1 MSTSAA
7 VLPANPS
14 SARRVARPSRWRGT
28 GQVFGSFAAV
38 FAAYCIYWLLA
49 VPLIE
54 PDIEASVAG
63 GPSEDVFREAREAVS
78 ARKQAL
84 TRYFPAGSWELDNPA
99 VWETD
104 QTMLLFKTPQPV
116 PGSNRVILKYCTLL
130 YFPRTRGEIDVAKAR
145 PVVMRAAD
153 GAEMEFDEP
162 IDPKTVDLGK
172 RKLKKGWLHGQITI
186 VREPSQPGAADDLL
200 ITTRDVELIG
210 NRATSPHPVQFRMG
224 RSHGGGRDLEILLA
238 AADGQSGTFGSG
250 KVQSLSLKRDVV
262 MHLVMDD
269 EMSGRSRTPGA
280 APQPPEAPT
289 KINCQG
295 PFQYDFV
302 RSTASF
308 NDRVDVVRLGDGP
321 GDQLNCQI
329 LTVFFEQRGGPQA
342 DGVPPKPA
350 VPTDPNAP
358 RSNLP
363 IVKLEARGDPVTLR
377 SQSRGLYI
385 HCRGLDYAPAP
396 GGAIGRMSALGPG
409 VMQGSTPGNPLGK
422 FQIQWVREMRFEPA
436 ENGQYVASLVGG
448 AKVRMAGLGE
458 ITAEDRLD
466 AEGRLVEQGKIFA
479 WATPLKK
486 PTLDP
491 RAAAVRAPRPAIRQ
505 VAMQVDPNAN
515 VAPPIQPAGGAGKS
529 PGEGDS
535 WQVERVLA
543 QGHVV
548 IDVPQLDGVTGKLE
562 AWVERPK
569 VEAGSLAA
577 PVAGAPEAAP
587 DEPARGPRRPPA
599 TAGQRYAVR
608 AGSIQVKLL
617 PRGKE
622 YDVAG
627 VTLEDQAHLQ
637 ELSAK
642 PGVKPLVVSGSRLH
656 VADANGDQTHVTVNG
671 TPALV
676 EAGGMTLNGETIE
689 LEKHTNHLWVEGPG
703 KLSMPVD
710 RDPTGRALEQP
721 QNVNVG
727 WAGRMNFQSNT
738 VVFERDVKV
747 TTQLQLLSTAK
758 LEAVLDRPIDFSN
771 ADTVP
776 RPAAGG
782 GRAAQGPQLAFVRC
796 YGEAV
801 LDSRELDANGAQV
814 GIDRMTVLDLAI
826 NQQTGDIS
834 GLGPGWVRHV
844 GRENNERS
852 RARVGPPGQARP
864 QAPARPGLGLTHLFV
879 QFEKSLSGNI
889 NRREVTFGEPTKT
902 LYAPV
907 ADWTTQLDPEN
918 PASLGPEGVVLDAK
932 QLTVRQMP
940 GRSSTERGFFELVA
954 QGNVLAEGSQFEAL
968 GQQVTYSEDKDQL
981 ILEGDTRSPAEIRY
995 TPLAGGRRNETKAA
1009 KVIYSVGAQHVL
1021 FSGAQSISFDG
1032 IPTRPPA
1039 EAKK

>member
-1 MSTSAA
+1 MA
-7 VLPANPS
+7 
-14 SARRVARPSRWRGT
+14 
-28 GQVFGSFAAV
+28 
-38 FAAYCIYWLLA
+38 
-49 VPLIE
+49 
-54 PDIEASVAG
+54 
-63 GPSEDVFREAREAVS
+63 
-78 ARKQAL
+78 
-84 TRYFPAGSWELDNPA
+84 
-99 VWETD
+99 
-104 QTMLLFKTPQPV
+104 
-116 PGSNRVILKYCTLL
+116 
-130 YFPRTRGEIDVAKAR
+130 
-145 PVVMRAAD
+145 
-153 GAEMEFDEP
+153 
-162 IDPKTVDLGK
+162 
-172 RKLKKGWLHGQITI
+172 
-186 VREPSQPGAADDLL
+186 
-200 ITTRDVELIG
+200 
-210 NRATSPHPVQFRMG
+210 
-224 RSHGGGRDLEILLA
+224 
-238 AADGQSGTFGSG
+238 
-250 KVQSLSLKRDVV
+250 
-262 MHLVMDD
+262 
-269 EMSGRSRTPGA
+269 
-280 APQPPEAPT
+280 
-289 KINCQG
+289 
-295 PFQYDFV
+295 
-302 RSTASF
+302 
-308 NDRVDVVRLGDGP
+308 
-321 GDQLNCQI
+321 
-329 LTVFFEQRGGPQA
+329 
-342 DGVPPKPA
+342 
-350 VPTDPNAP
+350 
-358 RSNLP
+358 
-363 IVKLEARGDPVTLR
+363 
-377 SQSRGLYI
+377 
-385 HCRGLDYAPAP
+385 
-396 GGAIGRMSALGPG
+396 ALGPG

-458 ITAEDRLD
+458 ITADDRLD
-466 AEGRLVEQGKIFA
+466 TEGRLVEQGKIFA

-486 PTLDP
+486 PVLDP
-491 RAAAVRAPRPAIRQ
+491 RAAAARTARPAIRQ

-515 VAPPIQPAGGAGKS
+515 VAPPIQPASGTGNA
-529 PGEGDS
+529 PGDGDS
-535 WQVERVLA
+535 WQVERVSA

-569 VEAGSLAA
+569 VEPGSLAP
-577 PVAGAPEAAP
+577 PVEGGPEVAPE
-587 DEPARGPRRPPA
+587 EPARGPRRPPA

-622 YDVAG
+622 FDVAG

-642 PGVKPLVVSGSRLH
+642 SGVKPLVVSGGRLH
-656 VADANGDQTHVTVNG
+656 VADANGDQTRVTVTG
-671 TPALV
+671 KPALV

-710 RDPTGRALEQP
+710 RDPTGLALEQP

-727 WAGRMNFQSNT
+727 WQGRMNFQSNT
-738 VVFERDVKV
+738 VVFERDVRV

-814 GIDRMTVLDLAI
+814 GIDRMSVLDLAI

-852 RARVGPPGQARP
+852 RARIGPPGQPRP
-864 QAPARPGLGLTHLFV
+864 QAPVRPGLGLTHLFV

-902 LYAPV
+902 VYAPV
-907 ADWTTQLDPEN
+907 ADWTTHLDPEN

-940 GRSSTERGFFELVA
+940 GR
-954 QGNVLAEGSQFEAL
+954 
-968 GQQVTYSEDKDQL
+968 
-981 ILEGDTRSPAEIRY
+981 TRS
-995 TPLAGGRRNETKAA
+995 
-1009 KVIYSVGAQHVL
+1009 GARL
-1021 FSGAQSISFDG
+1021 L
-1032 IPTRPPA
+1032 
-1039 EAKK
+1039 